1 MRFRDDLPD
10 DSVNTS
16 EQTPLRDAATIAL
29 GVVGLCAVLVISVA
43 AATDLLVPHLPPSVE
58 QRVFSVMD
66 FDEDNADGA
75 RPDRRTAY
83 VQTLVDNLAAHWA
96 EKPFPLRVSIADD
109 FTPNAFALPGGRI
122 IVTEGLLGSVES
134 ESELALVLGHE
145 IGHFEQR
152 DHLRGLGRGLA
163 LGLVGLGLELG
174 GAGGAMALVEGA
186 IGFADRHFD
195 RDQESGADRFGLRLV
210 WAQYGD
216 VSGATDFFAK
226 LASDGADTDTNTG
239 ETEEAEEAENAQERK
254 RDQLGQKIEGYFS
267 THPLDESRVRALNA
281 LADEQ
286 GWPRSGTPVP
296 LSLPPAPEEDPDVLP
311 EDNPPEGDPNEL
323 EQ

>member
-1 MRFRDDLPD
+1 MDL
-10 DSVNTS
+10 
-16 EQTPLRDAATIAL
+16 EKDAQD
-29 GVVGLCAVLVISVA
+29 GEA
-43 AATDLLVPHLPPSVE
+43 ADP
-58 QRVFSVMD
+58 
-66 FDEDNADGA
+66 
-75 RPDRRTAY
+75 RRAY
-83 VQTLVDNLAAHWA
+83 VQTLVDNLAAHWE

-174 GAGGAMALVEGA
+174 GAGGAMSLVEGA

-195 RDQESGADRFGLRLV
+195 RDQESGADRFGLGLV
-210 WAQYGD
+210 WSEYGD

-226 LASDGADTDTNTG
+226 MASDDPEPGDSAPKDSENENT
-239 ETEEAEEAENAQERK
+239 QEGK
-254 RDQLGQKIEGYFS
+254 RDRLGQKIEGYFS

-286 GWPRSGTPVP
+286 GWPRSGDPVP
-296 LSLPPAPEEDPDVLP
+296 LKLPPAPEEDPEVFREADPQVEQDP
-311 EDNPPEGDPNEL
+311 QEGIQNEL
-323 EQ
+323 ER